1 MTLNDLKTGMIVT
14 CRNGREYTV
23 IRDRVP
29 DTFTSSDLFVRFCEN
44 DPSHN
49 RFDEYNNNLTARL
62 NSEFDIV
69 KIEKANHPYA
79 FLNLNYGK
87 HHRVTIWKEEK
98 RKKLTVAEIEN
109 LLGYKVE
116 IVSEEE

>member
-29 DTFTSSDLFVRFCEN
+29 DALTKSDLFIRNTESGV
-44 DPSHN
+44 SHN
-49 RFDEYNNNLTARL
+49 RFDEYNENLTAKRT
-62 NSEFDIV
+62 SEFDIV
-69 KIEKANHPYA
+69 KIERCNHPYA
-79 FLNLNYGK
+79 FIDLSRGK
-87 HHRVTIWKEEK
+87 HHRVTVWKEES